1 MANNDIEKLH
11 GKMLDILS
19 AIDATCK
26 KHNLRY
32 YIIAGTMLGAV
43 RHKGFIPWDDD
54 ADICMPHR
62 DYDLLIEHCREWLPE
77 QYEMVCAEN
86 DQHYPHPF
94 GKIQDATTTIIERA
108 HLGYV
113 GGVYVDVFPVDG
125 MPDSRW
131 RQRLHFMHYKY
142 LCKLLYYT
150 CRDPYRHGHG
160 ASSWIPL
167 LCHKMFTVE
176 GVQKRIRKMLT
187 KYDFYKSRQ
196 VLCFDDGLRSV
207 VPREVYG
214 EPTPYQFED
223 RTLMGVEKYDYLLTH
238 MYGDYM
244 TPPPPG
250 SEFQHNIHYLNL
262 EMPYR
267 VMRNS

>member
-1 MANNDIEKLH
+1 MADYDIKEIH
-11 GKMLDILS
+11 GKMLDILT
-19 AIDATCK
+19 AIDETCK
-26 KHNLRY
+26 KHNLTY

-62 DYDLLIEHCREWLPE
+62 DYDRLIEHASEWLPE
-77 QYEMVCAEN
+77 HYEMVCAEN
-86 DQHYPHPF
+86 DSNYPHPF
-94 GKIQDATTTIIERA
+94 GKIQDSRTTLIERA
-108 HLGYV
+108 HLGHV

-131 RQRLHFMHYKY
+131 RRRLHFMHYKY
-142 LCKLLYYT
+142 LCKLLYFT

-160 ASSWIPL
+160 VSSWIPL
-167 LCHKMFTVE
+167 LCHKLFTIE
-176 GVQKRIRKMLT
+176 GIQKRIRRMLT
-187 KYDFYKSRQ
+187 KYDFYESRQ

-214 EPTPYQFED
+214 TPTPYPFED
-223 RTLMGVEKYDYLLTH
+223 RTLMGVEQYDYLLSH

-244 TPPPPG
+244 TPPPAG
-250 SEFQHNIHYLNL
+250 TEFQHNIHYMNL
-262 EMPYR
+262 EMPYKEY
-267 VMRNS
+267 NT